1 LVVLLAVSVVLMI
14 IGRHSPLSVYFT
26 LDGLHNA
33 ILDAGGFGVALFI
46 ILYTVGVLMN
56 LPGVLFLFIGFM
68 IYGDI
73 NGLVVV
79 YLASMV
85 AITVHFYFVRFM
97 AGEAFSEIKQP
108 FILSQMKKLEDRPI
122 KTTIILRLIFYVS
135 PPASYALA
143 LSPIKA
149 KDFLIGSAIS
159 FPASILIY
167 YGLVLFTKEQ
177 WLRWVM

>member
-1 LVVLLAVSVVLMI
+1 MI

-108 FILSQMKKLEDRPI
+108 FILSQMKKEQYTRQI
-122 KTTIILRLIFYVS
+122 HKYTNSV
-135 PPASYALA
+135 
-143 LSPIKA
+143 KA